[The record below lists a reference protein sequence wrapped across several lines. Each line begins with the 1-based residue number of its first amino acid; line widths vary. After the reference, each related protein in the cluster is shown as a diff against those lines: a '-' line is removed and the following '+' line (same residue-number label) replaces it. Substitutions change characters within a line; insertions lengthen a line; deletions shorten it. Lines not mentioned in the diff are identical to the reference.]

1 MSIALTAGIEVA
13 LRVWIGGWLVLYV
26 LRSSFG
32 FFPGTGVPVQS
43 VKGTAEYMERFG
55 WRPGI
60 LWAWLST
67 ANNLAGGAM
76 LALGLFTRP
85 VALVSCV
92 LLLLSAKWLRALRV
106 VVSVHAVFCR
116 AWCGLFF
123 ARSPAGLEPLKG
135 QWMLL
140 VRYRSIMARMAASLL
155 L

>member
-1 MSIALTAGIEVA
+1 MSIPLTAGIEVA
-13 LRVWIGGWLVLYV
+13 LRVWIGGWLVLYA

-76 LALGLFTRP
+76 LALGLLTRP

-92 LLLLSAKWLRALRV
+92 LLLLSACHHLRKDGWFANQNGFEHYALWCLCTLYFA
-106 VVSVHAVFCR
+106 VH
-116 AWCGLFF
+116 G
-123 ARSPAGLEPLKG
+123 AGYFSLD
-135 QWMLL
+135 QLL
-140 VRYRSIMARMAASLL
+140 GWNP
-155 L
+155 